1 MDETTNIAN
10 NTILESLSLNPASST
25 SSGNQENSPFCCMF
39 CDHTEQEVVKFDN
52 KPILKHLYVE
62 HRLIIAD
69 SNDIANLKE
78 YLKIWKKEFEG

>member
-10 NTILESLSLNPASST
+10 NTILETLSLNPRSST
-25 SSGNQENSPFCCMF
+25 NSRDQENVQFCCMF

-52 KPILKHLYVE
+52 KPILTHLYVE

-69 SNDIANLKE
+69 ANDIADLKE